1 MKFFRQ
7 TTAAALGCLLL
18 APMASQASAITQY
31 VFGDSL
37 SDTGN
42 LFSALGYNFPNPP
55 SYHDSFTNGPVA
67 VQLLAQSLGGNANP
81 SLWTTGF
88 HDIHGLFG
96 PGFTPGPNYAVAG
109 ATSAITH
116 TAPETIDLPYQ
127 IGAYLLHSGGS
138 AAATALYTV
147 MIGGNDVRDAVLNN
161 HPGGVTAGVDTE
173 LAGIQSL
180 ISHGAKRVLVG
191 NVPNVGLIP
200 EFTMGSNPAGPALA
214 TKYSIEYDALLSAGL
229 AQERAA
235 NPGAD
240 IALFNLYDF
249 NQNLLAHARDYGFT
263 NTTDPC
269 YTNAETI
276 VTDPTLAPTTST
288 ACGANAANI
297 DHLVYWDEIH
307 PTATVQALWAQ
318 GLEQTAAVPEPASL
332 ALLATGLLG
341 IALVRKQSGAERWL
355 KPRPTSRRMSK
366 P

>member
-1 MKFFRQ
+1 MRQMKVFRPI
-7 TTAAALGCLLL
+7 TAAALGCLLL
-18 APMASQASAITQY
+18 APLAANASAITQY

-42 LFSALGYNFPNPP
+42 LFEALGYNFPNPP

-81 SLWTTGF
+81 SLWVTGF
-88 HDIHGLFG
+88 KDVHHLFG
-96 PGFTPGPNYAVAG
+96 TGFVPGTNYAVAG

-116 TAPETIDLPYQ
+116 AASSPIDLPYQ
-127 IGAYLLHSGGS
+127 IGAYLQHSGGT
-138 AAATALYTV
+138 AAANALYTV
-147 MIGGNDVRDAVLNN
+147 MIGGNDVRDAVLHSN
-161 HPGGVTAGVDTE
+161 PGGVAAGVNTE

-200 EFTMGSNPAGPALA
+200 EFTQDGNPADPALA
-214 TKYSIEYDALLSAGL
+214 TKYSIEYNNLLSAGL

-235 NPGAD
+235 NPGAN

-249 NQNLLAHARDYGFT
+249 NQNLLASASAYGIT

-269 YTNAETI
+269 YTNSETI
-276 VTDPTLAPTTST
+276 AGDPTLAPATST
-288 ACGANAANI
+288 ACGANAVNI
-297 DHLVYWDEIH
+297 SHLVYWDQIH

-318 GLEQTAAVPEPASL
+318 GLEQTAVPEPSSL
-332 ALLATGLLG
+332 ALLAAGLLG
-341 IALVRKQSGAERWL
+341 IGLA
-355 KPRPTSRRMSK
+355 RRQARS
-366 P
+366 